1 MQLLIPHQFSCTSS
15 WISIISTYVRKSKQS
30 CWVTWKYYLTHYPL
44 LIIYSVT
51 DVPGEGLP
59 EASRLFPQIFH
70 ERWQAENHQLKN
82 WRNKHSRTGGS
93 WAARTAQKSRAS
105 ARAPIGH
112 FNSYKQRFFN
122 FFGSTISYETSTVLC
137 LYLKTIKR
145 YYRSNSIPW
154 SSCGPHKMDSLTAHS
169 PVPDWVR

>member
-1 MQLLIPHQFSCTSS
+1 MQLLIPRQFCCTSS

-30 CWVTWKYYLTHYPL
+30 CWVTWKYYLTRYPL

-59 EASRLFPQIFH
+59 EASTLFPQIFH
-70 ERWQAENHQLKN
+70 GRWQAENHQLKN
-82 WRNKHSRTGGS
+82 WRNKHSRTVGCPYCSEEQSQCTGS
-93 WAARTAQKSRAS
+93 DRAFQFL
-105 ARAPIGH
+105 RAKIL
-112 FNSYKQRFFN
+112 QL
-122 FFGSTISYETSTVLC
+122 FGSTISYETSTVLC

-154 SSCGPHKMDSLTAHS
+154 SSCGPCKTDSLTAHA
-169 PVPDWVR
+169 PVPDWPP